1 LECKALEILERHGD
15 HAIVVLEVLNAV
27 LRRDVEPLTVSGSP
41 WQYGG

>member
-1 LECKALEILERHGD
+1 
-15 HAIVVLEVLNAV
+15 VLEVLNAV